1 MQFFIFYDLDPF
13 CQNVELCFFF
23 QNLVIEF
30 AKWNRKNENA
40 EIRIPF
46 LSILATWKKNIPNWK
61 LQKQPL
67 EVSCKK
73 GVLKNVANFTGKH
86 LCWKL
91 LLIKLQSW
99 GPATLV
105 KRGSNTGVFQWY
117 LHQVSEYIFWRT
129 SANDSF

>member
-23 QNLVIEF
+23 QNLVVEF

-46 LSILATWKKNIPNWK
+46 LSILATWKKDIANWK

-67 EVSCKK
+67 EVYCKK
-73 GVLKNVANFTGKH
+73 GVLKNVANFTRKH

-91 LLIKLQSW
+91 LLIKLQLW